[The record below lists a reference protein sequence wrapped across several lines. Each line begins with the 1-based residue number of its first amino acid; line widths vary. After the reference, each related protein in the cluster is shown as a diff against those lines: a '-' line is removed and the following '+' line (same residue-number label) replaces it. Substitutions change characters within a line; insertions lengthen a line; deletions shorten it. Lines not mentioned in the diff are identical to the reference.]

1 VAIIFDDMID
11 TGGTICEAVDMLL
24 KFKAEKVY
32 IGATHPIFSGN
43 AIEKLECSNV
53 EEVVVADTLPINKH
67 YNDNKIKVV
76 SIAAILA
83 KTIKKI
89 YHCNSVS
96 ELFKG
101 ENLV

>member
-1 VAIIFDDMID
+1 
-11 TGGTICEAVDMLL
+11 
-24 KFKAEKVY
+24 VY